1 MSPLFPIFMARAC
14 CALIV
19 SALLPFPAGAAPIKL
34 KFSFF
39 SSDREY
45 AYESVVKPFVNA
57 VNLEGKGIVEIE
69 LFPSGALGRSYAQ
82 QAQLVLSGD
91 ADIAWINPA
100 LTPEQFP
107 DNSVIELPGLFR
119 DANEAAQVYTRM
131 AGSGSLKGY
140 EDFFLIAAMS
150 TEPLTIH
157 TRSPIASLDDLKG
170 KRIRTGRQTEV
181 AVLRALGMEPVM
193 MPIIPVADAIN
204 SGAIDGASAALEVL
218 IDFGISRFTT
228 YHYRLD
234 LGTVP
239 LAIIMNRKKFDS
251 LPTAAQDVI
260 RKFSGAWPVKH
271 YIDAINAYDAEILE
285 RLKSDPRRKVIYPSP
300 RDLAVAR
307 DVFDTVATQWAGS
320 NPRNRTLLDKV
331 DAEIAE
337 FRSVR

>member
-14 CALIV
+14 CALII
-19 SALLPFPAGAAPIKL
+19 SALLPYPAGAAPIKL

-39 SSDREY
+39 ASDREY

-119 DANEAAQVYTRM
+119 DANEAAHVYTRI
-131 AGSGSLKGY
+131 AGSGSLRGC
-140 EDFFLIAAMS
+140 EDFFLIAALS

-157 TRSPIASLDDLKG
+157 MRSSIASLDDLKG

-193 MPIIPVADAIN
+193 MPINQVADAIN
-204 SGAIDGASAALEVL
+204 SGAIDGASASFEVL

-251 LPTAAQDVI
+251 LPKAAQDVI
-260 RKFSGAWPVKH
+260 QKFSGAWPVEH
-271 YIDAINAYDAEILE
+271 YIDAINTYDAEILE
-285 RLKSDPRRKVIYPSP
+285 KLKSDPRRKVVYPSQ
-300 RDLAVAR
+300 RDLAMAR
-307 DVFDTVATQWAGS
+307 DVFDAVVTQWAAS
-320 NPRNRTLLDKV
+320 NPRNRALLDKV
-331 DAEIAE
+331 DAEIAA

>member
-1 MSPLFPIFMARAC
+1 M
-14 CALIV
+14 
-19 SALLPFPAGAAPIKL
+19 
-34 KFSFF
+34 
-39 SSDREY
+39 
-45 AYESVVKPFVNA
+45 
-57 VNLEGKGIVEIE
+57 
-69 LFPSGALGRSYAQ
+69 
-82 QAQLVLSGD
+82 
-91 ADIAWINPA
+91 
-100 LTPEQFP
+100 
-107 DNSVIELPGLFR
+107 IELPGLFR
-119 DANEAAQVYTRM
+119 DANEAVQVYTRM

-140 EDFFLIAAMS
+140 EDFFLIAALS

-157 TRSPIASLDDLKG
+157 TRSSIASLDDLKG

-271 YIDAINAYDAEILE
+271 YIDAINAYDTEILE
-285 RLKSDPRRKVIYPSP
+285 RLKSDRRRKVVYPSQP
-300 RDLAVAR
+300 DLATAR
-307 DVFDTVATQWAGS
+307 EVFETRHSMGRQQPA
-320 NPRNRTLLDKV
+320 
-331 DAEIAE
+331 
-337 FRSVR
+337 